1 MSNSNKTTN
10 ATEHIHVV
18 DDGSVI
24 SHSHDEHICND
35 TLNHNNGHNGEH
47 THSDMLSHNAEH
59 SHDNMLNC
67 DDEHAHDNMHN
78 HDEHICDNTHNHNDE
93 HTHDDSHNHNGEHT
107 HNGSHPHHHE
117 NTKAVLNRMS
127 RAIGHMESIKTM
139 IENGRDCTEVLV
151 QIAAV
156 RSAINNVGKI
166 ILEDHINHCIV
177 DAVETGDEQA
187 LKDLN
192 DAIEKF
198 VK

>member
-1 MSNSNKTTN
+1 MNNSNKVTTT
-10 ATEHIHVV
+10 TEHVHMM
-18 DDGSVI
+18 DDGTII
-24 SHSHDEHICND
+24 SHSHDDIH
-35 TLNHNNGHNGEH
+35 NH
-47 THSDMLSHNAEH
+47 DEH
-59 SHDNMLNC
+59 SHDNM
-67 DDEHAHDNMHN
+67 HIHD
-78 HDEHICDNTHNHNDE
+78 DE
-93 HTHDDSHNHNGEHT
+93 HTHDDSHSHNGEHT
-107 HNGSHPHHHE
+107 HGGSHPHHHE

>member
-1 MSNSNKTTN
+1 MNNSDKAVT
-10 ATEHIHVV
+10 ATEHVHMM
-18 DDGSVI
+18 DDGTVI
-24 SHSHDEHICND
+24 SHSHGDM
-35 TLNHNNGHNGEH
+35 LNHDGEY
-47 THSDMLSHNAEH
+47 S
-59 SHDNMLNC
+59 
-67 DDEHAHDNMHN
+67 HDNMHN
-78 HDEHICDNTHNHNDE
+78 HDDE
-93 HTHDDSHNHNGEHT
+93 HSHDNMHSHDDTHT

-139 IENGRDCTEVLV
+139 IENGRDCTEVLI

>member
-1 MSNSNKTTN
+1 MSNSNKVTT
-10 ATEHIHVV
+10 ATEHVHIM

-24 SHSHDEHICND
+24 SHSHGDVLNND
-35 TLNHNNGHNGEH
+35 GA
-47 THSDMLSHNAEH
+47 HSLDNMHSHDDEH
-59 SHDNMLNC
+59 SHDNM
-67 DDEHAHDNMHN
+67 HV
-78 HDEHICDNTHNHNDE
+78 
-93 HTHDDSHNHNGEHT
+93 HDDTHT

-139 IENGRDCTEVLV
+139 IENGRDCTEVLI

-187 LKDLN
+187 LNDLN

>member
-1 MSNSNKTTN
+1 MNNSDKAVT
-10 ATEHIHVV
+10 ATEHVHMM
-18 DDGSVI
+18 DDGTVI
-24 SHSHDEHICND
+24 SHSHGDM
-35 TLNHNNGHNGEH
+35 LNHDGEY
-47 THSDMLSHNAEH
+47 S
-59 SHDNMLNC
+59 
-67 DDEHAHDNMHN
+67 HDNMHN
-78 HDEHICDNTHNHNDE
+78 HDGEHSHDNMHNH
-93 HTHDDSHNHNGEHT
+93 DDTHT

-139 IENGRDCTEVLV
+139 IENGRDCTEVLI

>member
-1 MSNSNKTTN
+1 MNNSSKTVTT
-10 ATEHIHVV
+10 TEHVHVM

-24 SHSHDEHICND
+24 SHSHGDVLNND
-35 TLNHNNGHNGEH
+35 G
-47 THSDMLSHNAEH
+47 AH
-59 SHDNMLNC
+59 SHDNM
-67 DDEHAHDNMHN
+67 HV
-78 HDEHICDNTHNHNDE
+78 
-93 HTHDDSHNHNGEHT
+93 HDDTHT

-139 IENGRDCTEVLV
+139 IENGRDCTEVLI

>member
-1 MSNSNKTTN
+1 M
-10 ATEHIHVV
+10 EPR
-18 DDGSVI
+18 GSSYFV
-24 SHSHDEHICND
+24 
-35 TLNHNNGHNGEH
+35 LPNNC
-47 THSDMLSHNAEH
+47 MLSDYRRISCGKLFTDIELYSIYANTDSGTSIEH
-59 SHDNMLNC
+59 SHDNMHSH
-67 DDEHAHDNMHN
+67 DDEHSHNNMHSHDNMHV
-78 HDEHICDNTHNHNDE
+78 
-93 HTHDDSHNHNGEHT
+93 HDDTHT

-139 IENGRDCTEVLV
+139 IENGRDCTEVLI

>member
-1 MSNSNKTTN
+1 MSNSNKATN
-10 ATEHIHVV
+10 ATEHIHMR

-24 SHSHDEHICND
+24 SHSHGDIH
-35 TLNHNNGHNGEH
+35 NHN
-47 THSDMLSHNAEH
+47 DEH
-59 SHDNMLNC
+59 SHDNM
-67 DDEHAHDNMHN
+67 HV
-78 HDEHICDNTHNHNDE
+78 
-93 HTHDDSHNHNGEHT
+93 HDDTHT

-139 IENGRDCTEVLV
+139 IENGRDCTEVLI

>member
-1 MSNSNKTTN
+1 MNNSDKAVT
-10 ATEHIHVV
+10 ATEHVHVM
-18 DDGSVI
+18 DDGTVI
-24 SHSHDEHICND
+24 SHSHGDM
-35 TLNHNNGHNGEH
+35 LNHDGEY
-47 THSDMLSHNAEH
+47 S
-59 SHDNMLNC
+59 
-67 DDEHAHDNMHN
+67 HDNMHN
-78 HDEHICDNTHNHNDE
+78 HDEHSHGNMHV
-93 HTHDDSHNHNGEHT
+93 HDDTHT

-139 IENGRDCTEVLV
+139 IENGRDCTEVLI

>member
-1 MSNSNKTTN
+1 MNNSDKAVT
-10 ATEHIHVV
+10 ATEHVHMM
-18 DDGSVI
+18 DDGTVI
-24 SHSHDEHICND
+24 SHSHGDM
-35 TLNHNNGHNGEH
+35 LNHDGEYSH
-47 THSDMLSHNAEH
+47 DNMHSHDDEH
-59 SHDNMLNC
+59 SHDNM
-67 DDEHAHDNMHN
+67 HS
-78 HDEHICDNTHNHNDE
+78 
-93 HTHDDSHNHNGEHT
+93 HDDTHT

-139 IENGRDCTEVLV
+139 IENGRDCTEVLI

>member
-1 MSNSNKTTN
+1 MNNSSKTVTT
-10 ATEHIHVV
+10 TEHTHIM
-18 DDGSVI
+18 DDGTVI
-24 SHSHDEHICND
+24 SHSHD
-35 TLNHNNGHNGEH
+35 
-47 THSDMLSHNAEH
+47 
-59 SHDNMLNC
+59 
-67 DDEHAHDNMHN
+67 DEHN
-78 HDEHICDNTHNHNDE
+78 HDNTHNHNV
-93 HTHDDSHNHNGEHT
+93 
-107 HNGSHPHHHE
+107 SHPHHHE

>member
-1 MSNSNKTTN
+1 MNNSDKAVT
-10 ATEHIHVV
+10 ATEHVHMM
-18 DDGSVI
+18 DDGTVI
-24 SHSHDEHICND
+24 SHSHGDM
-35 TLNHNNGHNGEH
+35 LNHDGEYSH
-47 THSDMLSHNAEH
+47 DNMHSHDDEH
-59 SHDNMLNC
+59 SHDNM
-67 DDEHAHDNMHN
+67 HV
-78 HDEHICDNTHNHNDE
+78 
-93 HTHDDSHNHNGEHT
+93 HDDTHT

-139 IENGRDCTEVLV
+139 IENGRDCTEVLI

>member
-1 MSNSNKTTN
+1 MSNSNKATN
-10 ATEHIHVV
+10 ATEHIHMR

-24 SHSHDEHICND
+24 SHSHGDIH
-35 TLNHNNGHNGEH
+35 NH
-47 THSDMLSHNAEH
+47 DDEH
-59 SHDNMLNC
+59 SHDNM
-67 DDEHAHDNMHN
+67 HV
-78 HDEHICDNTHNHNDE
+78 
-93 HTHDDSHNHNGEHT
+93 HDDTHT

-139 IENGRDCTEVLV
+139 IENGRDCTEVLI

>member
-1 MSNSNKTTN
+1 MNNSDKAVT
-10 ATEHIHVV
+10 ATEHVHMM
-18 DDGSVI
+18 DDGTVI
-24 SHSHDEHICND
+24 SHSHGDM
-35 TLNHNNGHNGEH
+35 LNHDGEY
-47 THSDMLSHNAEH
+47 S
-59 SHDNMLNC
+59 
-67 DDEHAHDNMHN
+67 HDNMHN
-78 HDEHICDNTHNHNDE
+78 HDEHSHDNMHV
-93 HTHDDSHNHNGEHT
+93 HDDTHT

-139 IENGRDCTEVLV
+139 IENGRDCTEVLI